1 MALNLSTLTSATTS
15 GDILAEIANHPQA
28 DFLDQVPVLR
38 NIARGPNKGSDAKQT
53 TALKQPK
60 ALPVVDGKGYL
71 YLSGVSGN
79 YASVPDPTGVTG
91 DLELIANID
100 PNLAPIG
107 WDTLISK
114 YVSGSPHYM
123 LGLSVSQI
131 GFWREGSFTSAAI
144 LASELKP
151 WVKVTHRVSDNR
163 VQFFLSDDG
172 VSWTQHGADQT
183 SGAGTPTTSAKTV
196 EIGAWGGGGSYVRK
210 GQIYR
215 ALIKDGIDGTPV
227 LNIDFTAKS
236 IPHGAKKFQC
246 ATGQTVTINQ
256 AGNDPVTIIKRS
268 VLRFNG
274 STSGLSGLFNQTITG
289 GHFFAAFSVLGGGGA
304 NLGRIFGGNSTGA
317 FDYQS
322 GGFALR
328 RDSLTDSIQVRY
340 NGVSEVTHSNVFDG
354 ARGDF
359 LLESPLK
366 AGDQNSKINNADADD
381 GASSLSGALS
391 SEEFDIGQFA
401 GGASNAAFDLEY
413 LALFPAL
420 SPAEAARV
428 VTYINNRNN
437 VFDLIDGFG
446 HYFYDGAK
454 SFAGAISSG
463 SSSWNGRIVGSD
475 NGDVDK
481 YATQATASNQPV
493 SDGYKVTF
501 ADNTDFLTIPSTTQ
515 SGWQICGTS
524 LGTFAYRVN
533 GTVTELNLL
542 GNLGNASYRQAGDL
556 YGIILLPETATGA
569 DIESAR
575 QVLINR
581 GAADATTASSLY
593 QYWRLRDDIVEFK
606 SVNTSGVNSM
616 EYVWR
621 GCTSL
626 TSFPA
631 LDTSSVIS
639 FSNAWHTCTP
649 LTSFPFI
656 DTSSGNNFTQAWQ
669 GCATLTSFPALDMS
683 SGANFSSAWQG
694 CTALTSFPAGAQLG
708 TAANN
713 VNFQSAW
720 QSSGL
725 TALPAGLD
733 LSKGNS
739 LFNAFLNC
747 TSLTT
752 VGSGVLLGTAS
763 SNVQF
768 TQAFYGCAA
777 LTSLPAGL
785 DLGKGYDFQSA
796 FQGCTSLVNFPAGA
810 FNALLAVT
818 SNCFVSTWDGC
829 TALSATSVFNILS
842 SIDTSGRSAPAVGP
856 DITIDYNV
864 ATGALSAATNTAIDS
879 LSGKGWQ
886 VVINGALVIPNIL
899 DLSPAV
905 AYSLRSFDSAA
916 DPNVV
921 NVRRSDSATA
931 DFKASEVSDGTLTT
945 WVGSG
950 NDGHIT
956 TWYDQSS
963 PARNAIQIFASEQPK
978 IVESGVLVTEGGL
991 AAVKFHTETSYL
1003 FINHATLSG
1012 QASLDSYYVTNATGN
1027 QYLYP
1032 SLLSYG
1038 NAYGMTAELSGTQSN
1053 SSHYGSPTY
1062 YANGTEITG
1071 TTRGDVFAATS
1082 GGQKLVAHIGAD
1094 TTLSQWGSASM
1105 NFGNYINN
1113 GTFGYTGKLQE
1124 MIFFNSDQ
1132 SANRTGIEKNIND
1145 TYTIY

>member
-1 MALNLSTLTSATTS
+1 MALNLSTLTSAATS
-15 GDILAEIANHPQA
+15 GDILAEMLTTA

-53 TALKQPK
+53 TALNQPK
-60 ALPVVDGKGYL
+60 ALPVVNGKGYL

-91 DLELIANID
+91 DLELISNID

-114 YVSGSPHYM
+114 YVSASPHYM
-123 LGLSVSQI
+123 LGLSVTQI

-183 SGAGTPTTSAKTV
+183 SGAGTPTTSAKIV

-227 LNIDFTAKS
+227 LDVDFTATS

-246 ATGQTVTINQ
+246 ATNQVVTINQ
-256 AGNDPVTIIKRS
+256 SGNDPATIIKRS
-268 VLRFNG
+268 VLRFDG
-274 STSGLSGLFNQTITG
+274 ADDGLQGLLGQTIDG
-289 GHFFAAFSVLGGGGA
+289 GYMFAAFSVIGDGGDGFCRVFSVNANGDADNASSGFLFGA
-304 NLGRIFGGNSTGA
+304 KYGNNNDLSAYGA
-317 FDYQS
+317 GSFRWAHNDMYDADRGDILYESKAKS
-322 GGFALR
+322 GGL
-328 RDSLTDSIQVRY
+328 S
-340 NGVSEVTHSNVFDG
+340 
-354 ARGDF
+354 
-359 LLESPLK
+359 
-366 AGDQNSKINNADADD
+366 SKVNNANEFNPSTTLAIASNEFNI
-381 GASSLSGALS
+381 GASEIVA
-391 SEEFDIGQFA
+391 DN
-401 GGASNAAFDLEY
+401 NAAIDLY
-413 LALFPAL
+413 WLGLFPATI

-437 VFDLIDGFG
+437 VFDFKDGFG
-446 HYFYDGAK
+446 HYFYDGTKAPV
-454 SFAGAISSG
+454 GAISSG
-463 SSSWNGRIVGSD
+463 SASWNGRIVGSD
-475 NGDVDK
+475 NGDSDR
-481 YATQATASNQPV
+481 YLTQPTSSDQPV

-501 ADNTDFLTIPSTTQ
+501 ADNTDHLDIPSATQ
-515 SGWQICGTS
+515 AGWQIVGTS

-533 GTVTELNLL
+533 ATAVTELNLL

-569 DIESAR
+569 DIEAAR

-713 VNFQSAW
+713 VNFASAW
-720 QSSGL
+720 RSSGL

-733 LSKGNS
+733 LSKANS
-739 LFNAFLNC
+739 LFNSFLNC

-768 TQAFYGCAA
+768 TQAFYGCTA
-777 LTSLPAGL
+777 LTALPAGL

-796 FQGCTSLVNFPAGA
+796 FQNCTSLVDFPTGA
-810 FNALLAVT
+810 FDALLAVT
-818 SNCFVSTWDGC
+818 NNCFVDAWLGC

-842 SIDTSGRSAPAVGP
+842 SIDTSTQSAPSGP
-856 DITIDYNV
+856 QITIDYNV
-864 ATGALSAATNTAIDS
+864 ATGALSAATNTAVTS
-879 LSGKGWQ
+879 LKSKGW
-886 VVINGALVIPNIL
+886 VVIV
-899 DLSPAV
+899 
-905 AYSLRSFDSAA
+905 
-916 DPNVV
+916 
-921 NVRRSDSATA
+921 
-931 DFKASEVSDGTLTT
+931 
-945 WVGSG
+945 
-950 NDGHIT
+950 
-956 TWYDQSS
+956 
-963 PARNAIQIFASEQPK
+963 
-978 IVESGVLVTEGGL
+978 
-991 AAVKFHTETSYL
+991 
-1003 FINHATLSG
+1003 
-1012 QASLDSYYVTNATGN
+1012 
-1027 QYLYP
+1027 
-1032 SLLSYG
+1032 
-1038 NAYGMTAELSGTQSN
+1038 
-1053 SSHYGSPTY
+1053 
-1062 YANGTEITG
+1062 NGT
-1071 TTRGDVFAATS
+1071 
-1082 GGQKLVAHIGAD
+1082 
-1094 TTLSQWGSASM
+1094 TL
-1105 NFGNYINN
+1105 
-1113 GTFGYTGKLQE
+1113 
-1124 MIFFNSDQ
+1124 
-1132 SANRTGIEKNIND
+1132 
-1145 TYTIY
+1145 